1 MRSGFP
7 LRFPS
12 SRSFG
17 CEPGTSAV
25 GYGSITNVS
34 RRRSV
39 LCPAGLRRENILLET
54 RALLNLLVAANELIR
69 MKDIVNLETRNI
81 NRTRSLFFQL

>member
-1 MRSGFP
+1 M
-7 LRFPS
+7 
-12 SRSFG
+12 
-17 CEPGTSAV
+17 
-25 GYGSITNVS
+25 
-34 RRRSV
+34 